1 MKSVVLIVQPCH
13 SLGYGFK
20 PSSAHPTLPRD
31 DSDRKTRSSNEV
43 GLPFDVDYS
52 LVAVIFLSASSPI
65 RDKTHSTSG

>member
-31 DSDRKTRSSNEV
+31 DSDRKTRSLNEV
-43 GLPFDVDYS
+43 PFDVDYS